1 MKKTLINA
9 LFAATLAAI
18 AGTAAA
24 DSGRISFEGEITES
38 ACSIGGGQLGSDMTV
53 PMGSIS
59 TNMFSGVGVR
69 GPKQDFTISLLGCD
83 ISVATTAS
91 ISFAPGAGSVVAS
104 RLLGL
109 ENGSGARGVA
119 VGLVEQDGTDIIVG
133 GAAKSYTLVEGTNN
147 LNFKAFYEATDAN
160 VTAGAANARAVFEV
174 TYS

>member
-38 ACSIGGGQLGSDMTV
+38 ACSIGGGQLGSNMTV
-53 PMGSIS
+53 SMGSIS

-109 ENGSGARGVA
+109 ENASGARGVA
-119 VGLVEQDGTDIIVG
+119 VGLEQDGTDIIVG
-133 GAAKSYTLVEGTNN
+133 GAAKSYTLQEGTNN